1 MTEWKKEDVGKETP
15 VFIEGV
21 KVIDM
26 IVEVMLPDG
35 QVIIGPQLACAHI
48 FARYSMVP
56 AMEMVSE
63 ATQKT
68 IESMEGD
75 A

>member
-26 IVEVMLPDG
+26 Y
-35 QVIIGPQLACAHI
+35 H
-48 FARYSMVP
+48 Y
-56 AMEMVSE
+56 
-63 ATQKT
+63 K
-68 IESMEGD
+68 
-75 A
+75 